1 MFYAD
6 EASVCLHPTITT
18 TYAPIG
24 QTPAIAV
31 STEVTT
37 RLYLASAISEQ
48 GDLEYMVTNKPF
60 DSTAIIEFLN
70 QLMTIFTQKLLIIW
84 DGASIHDSKEVRN
97 FLTTLPKD
105 KLHLV
110 KQPFYSPEL
119 NADEQVWS
127 YLKNHQLKNTCIQN
141 VKELNVKINLSMN
154 EMKEKTTLISNFF
167 KHPKLGFYNFS

>member
-1 MFYAD
+1 LLYAD

-48 GDLEYMVTNKPF
+48 GNLEYMVRNKPF

-70 QLMTIFTQKLLIIW
+70 HLMGIFTQKLLVIW
-84 DGASIHDSKEVRN
+84 DNASIHGSKEIKQ
-97 FLTTLPKD
+97 FLTTLPSD
-105 KLHLV
+105 KLYLAQ
-110 KQPFYSPEL
+110 QPYYSPEV

>member
-1 MFYAD
+1 LFYAD

-48 GDLEYMVTNKPF
+48 GDLEYMVRNKPF

-84 DGASIHDSKEVRN
+84 DGASIHDSQEVRN

-154 EMKEKTTLISNFF
+154 EMKEKTALISNFF

>member
-1 MFYAD
+1 MLYAD

-24 QTPAIAV
+24 QTPSIAV

-48 GDLEYMVTNKPF
+48 GDLEYMVRNKPF

-70 QLMTIFTQKLLIIW
+70 HLMVIFTQKLLIIW

-119 NADEQVWS
+119 NGDEQVWS

-141 VKELNVKINLSMN
+141 IKELHHKIDNSMN
-154 EMKEKTTLISNFF
+154 EMKKKPDLIPSFF